1 MALLNSSQ
9 PSSVYVD
16 PRAAALYGPGNNNI
30 TPAQIKD
37 YITSPGRSDKDVL
50 GAALANNV
58 SVAQIAQA
66 MSDNPNYSQDKI
78 TSYLNSQGITN
89 ATNPTTP
96 PIPEYQPIQYT
107 PISNV
112 NAVQDPVKGTVAGQ
126 LNNVL
131 DPNSPLMQRA
141 GYLGSIA
148 ANRRGLPNS
157 SIAITAAMAPMID
170 AGLQI
175 ATPDAASN
183 NQFKLFN
190 ANSANE
196 TNRFNASNLLSAGV
210 ANAGNLKDYASMQN
224 QLDIA
229 NLDVNTKLKIANID
243 ALSKDSSIAA
253 SLNQSLMD
261 AIVKINSQDK
271 PVEVRQAE
279 IGQLVDLTTKS
290 IGLLQAFES
299 KVPSLDFSDIKRNS
313 NGALPGANDQGTSSS
328 GTPSGKSSVMPVKD
342 INILNY
348 DVEPYTMQNVITFER
363 QTGQKVDRSRIV
375 PERLIRDIG
384 AASNKGRDDFYLGSD
399 GLTHQANGYAYDV
412 PGLMKATGANNLNE
426 MFNKLFAPVYVPGTG
441 RADQIMFYVYR

>member
-1 MALLNSSQ
+1 MALLNQSQ
-9 PSSVYVD
+9 AYVD
-16 PRAAALYGPGNNNI
+16 PRASVLYGSGNSKI
-30 TPAQIKD
+30 TPTEIKQF
-37 YITSPGRSDKDVL
+37 ITSPGRSDKDVL

-58 SVAQIAQA
+58 STSQIASA
-66 MSDNPNYSQDKI
+66 MKGNPNYTPEKINAYLASQGISQDKKE
-78 TSYLNSQGITN
+78 SPY
-89 ATNPTTP
+89 
-96 PIPEYQPIQYT
+96 EYQPITYN

-112 NAVQDPVKGTVAGQ
+112 EATQDPVKGTVAGQ

-141 GYLGSIA
+141 ATIGSSM
-148 ANRRGLPNS
+148 ANKRGLLNS
-157 SIAITAAMAPMID
+157 SIGVSAAMAPMID

-196 TNRFNASNLLSAGV
+196 TNRFNASNLLSSNV

-313 NGALPGANDQGTSSS
+313 NGALPGANDQGTSGATGAS
-328 GTPSGKSSVMPVKD
+328 GASGGKSSVMPVKD
-342 INILNY
+342 LNILNY

>member
-9 PSSVYVD
+9 PSSAYVD
-16 PRAAALYGPGNNNI
+16 PRASVLYGSGNSKI
-30 TPAQIKD
+30 TPTEIKQF
-37 YITSPGRSDKDVL
+37 ITSPGRSDKDVL

-58 SVAQIAQA
+58 STSQIAEA
-66 MSDNPNYSQDKI
+66 MKGNPNYTPEKINAYLASQGISQDKKE
-78 TSYLNSQGITN
+78 SPY
-89 ATNPTTP
+89 
-96 PIPEYQPIQYT
+96 EYQPITYN

-112 NAVQDPVKGTVAGQ
+112 EATQDTVKGTVAGQ

-141 GYLGSIA
+141 ATIGSSM
-148 ANRRGLPNS
+148 ANKRGLLNS
-157 SIAITAAMAPMID
+157 SIGVSAAMAPMID

-175 ATPDAASN
+175 ATPDAESN

-412 PGLMKATGANNLNE
+412 PVLMKATGANNLNE

>member
-1 MALLNSSQ
+1 MALLNQSQ
-9 PSSVYVD
+9 AYVD
-16 PRAAALYGPGNNNI
+16 PRASVLYGSGNSKI
-30 TPAQIKD
+30 TPTEIKQF
-37 YITSPGRSDKDVL
+37 ITSPGRSDKDVL

-58 SVAQIAQA
+58 STSQIAEA
-66 MSDNPNYSQDKI
+66 MKGNPNYTPEKINAYLASQGISQDKKE
-78 TSYLNSQGITN
+78 SPY
-89 ATNPTTP
+89 
-96 PIPEYQPIQYT
+96 EYQTITYN

-112 NAVQDPVKGTVAGQ
+112 EATQDPVKGTVAGQ

-141 GYLGSIA
+141 ATIGSSM
-148 ANRRGLPNS
+148 ANKRGLLNS
-157 SIAITAAMAPMID
+157 SIGVSAAMAPMID

-175 ATPDAASN
+175 ATPDAESN

-363 QTGQKVDRSRIV
+363 QTGQKVDRSRVV